1 MIWRQICAVAMIPA
15 LLAIPGGAGVRLT
28 EDGMF
33 RVYQNNRAEGI
44 PNYVTRD
51 FLLLAYSMILT
62 EEIAAHEQKHDY
74 PDLRASIAAL
84 SKAAEKVTTEKPAPP
99 DKPATAEKAAPPA
112 DKPRENPTD
121 KPKTA
126 DSPTPANKPETA
138 DNTKTADKPETPN
151 KTAPAEKADAIEAA
165 RANRAFLA
173 VLLNLLDGTEASAD
187 DKLGAVELAQIRAA
201 SAVGKSE
208 LLSQTIDYSQFRPRG
223 HYTRTPELSRYF
235 QAVRYAGAALFY
247 VKESA
252 ATGID
257 AAAADRLTRQ
267 ALLLAHWI
275 HSDAATLQRFE
286 KFEARRT
293 WLFGPAEDLTLAD
306 LDAAVAQSPHAA
318 TAELRKKLLARA
330 KVTGRQPMIFAGV
343 IDPQHLESGVSARDA
358 LTGWRLLPG
367 SFTPDGA
374 AAQQLVYDRV
384 GKFLGDGT
392 PVSLTTVNGTPVKG
406 FPLGLEIMAL
416 LGSAD
421 AAKKLAASQ
430 DMNYEG
436 YAKARA
442 EAARLIVRPAG
453 LPGEQ
458 LHLMATV
465 LGGPA
470 KPAPVPDASAKPDPS
485 RSASSKDAPVKDA
498 SAKSDSGKSA
508 TAKDAPAKD
517 ATAKDATAK
526 DATAKDVKENGV
538 KDDDRLDGA
547 LGFWT
552 LARHQSIL
560 YAKQSYTGAGKGILP
575 ADDRKSAWL
584 EPSTAVYQEL
594 RQISGQFETR
604 LVSQAFG
611 RFGKILD
618 QCIAISQA
626 EQAGRKPSAA
636 EIAFL
641 NGIDQ
646 ELIPMTGG
654 PDEPIAVDVHTD
666 VNSGQVLIEALRYPA
681 EVKHEAE
688 RGARF
693 QTAEFKR
700 PLADRIT
707 DESWRATLAQEK
719 GIR

>member
-15 LLAIPGGAGVRLT
+15 LLAIPGEAGVRPT

-44 PNYVTRD
+44 GNYVTRD
-51 FLLLAYSMILT
+51 FLLLGYSMILT
-62 EEIAAHEQKHDY
+62 EEIAAHEQKYDY
-74 PDLRASIAAL
+74 PDLRASIEAL
-84 SKAAEKVTTEKPAPP
+84 SAAAEKATGAKPAAPEKPAS
-99 DKPATAEKAAPPA
+99 PAKAGAPVNKPA
-112 DKPRENPTD
+112 DKVKTADKAATTDNPQPAANPGTAD

-126 DSPTPANKPETA
+126 DQPDPA
-138 DNTKTADKPETPN
+138 DHS
-151 KTAPAEKADAIEAA
+151 APAEHADTIEAA

-173 VLLNLLDGTEASAD
+173 VLLNLLDGTEAPAGDKD
-187 DKLGAVELAQIRAA
+187 DKSDKLVAAELAQIRAA

-257 AAAADRLTRQ
+257 AATADRLTRQ

-275 HSDAATLQRFE
+275 RSDPATLQRVE
-286 KFEARRT
+286 KFESRRA

-318 TAELRKKLLARA
+318 TSSHATTTPHATTAELRAKLLARA
-330 KVTGRQPMIFAGV
+330 KTTGRQPMIFAAV
-343 IDPQHLESGVSARDA
+343 IDPQKLESGVSARDA

-430 DMNYEG
+430 DTNYEG

-442 EAARLIVRPAG
+442 EAARLIVRPSG

-465 LGGPA
+465 LGVAA
-470 KPAPVPDASAKPDPS
+470 KTASA
-485 RSASSKDAPVKDA
+485 SAAPTKDA
-498 SAKSDSGKSA
+498 SAKSDS
-508 TAKDAPAKD
+508 AKTAPASAAAIKG
-517 ATAKDATAK
+517 
-526 DATAKDVKENGV
+526 DVKEKEV
-538 KDDDRLDGA
+538 AEDDRLDGA

-560 YAKQSYTGAGKGILP
+560 YSKQSYTGAGKGILP
-575 ADDRKSAWL
+575 ADSRKTAWL

-594 RQISGQFETR
+594 RQISGQLETR
-604 LVSQAFG
+604 LGSQAFG

-618 QCIAISQA
+618 QCIAISQT
-626 EQAGRKPSAA
+626 EQAGRKLSTAD
-636 EIAFL
+636 IAFL

-666 VNSGQVLIEALRYPA
+666 VNSGQVLIEALRYPT
-681 EVKHEAE
+681 EVKHAAQSETE

-700 PLADRIT
+700 PLSDRIT
-707 DESWRATLAQEK
+707 DESWRATLAAEK
-719 GIR
+719 GVR